1 MNASRPETP
10 NSDVERPAS
19 DAGGGP
25 APHIETIQRERQT
38 PYSGTA
44 RTAGSGRQV
53 EIVPI
58 VRLTAYK
65 GNARTHTKKQ
75 IRQIADSITRF
86 GFCNPI
92 LIDDANQIIAGHGRV
107 EAAKSLGY
115 DGVPTLRIAHL
126 SEAEKRA
133 YVVADN
139 RLAELAG
146 WDREILAIELQGLID
161 LEFDVE
167 VTGFDMGEID
177 IILDE
182 ADQGRRESAEA
193 EDDIPERV
201 SGPPISRIGDLWLL
215 GTSRLL
221 CGDARD
227 NSSYDL
233 LLNGGKAELV
243 FADPPYNVS
252 INGHVCGLGEIQHRE
267 FAMAS
272 GEMSPE
278 AFTDFLK
285 STFACL
291 SAHTTDGSI
300 HYVCMDW
307 RHIGEMMEAG
317 NSAYSELKNLVV
329 WAKSNAG
336 MGSFYRSQHEL
347 IFVWKSGTAPHLNN
361 VKLGQYGRSRTNVW
375 KYDGISTMRPG
386 RHQQLAW
393 HPTVKPAALVAGALK
408 DCSRRNGI
416 VLDPFAGSGTIFIA
430 AEQTGRRAHGIEIDP
445 GYIDVAIKRW
455 QRFTGKSALLAGTD
469 HTFEEI
475 EGQRAHSTPVEVKAE
490 QAAIPANREAA

>member
-1 MNASRPETP
+1 MKLGSDEAATGHVNPKSAAARAQNADRGILH
-10 NSDVERPAS
+10 NIGRGVELIAVDRL
-19 DAGGGP
+19 
-25 APHIETIQRERQT
+25 APRK
-38 PYSGTA
+38 A
-44 RTAGSGRQV
+44 
-53 EIVPI
+53 
-58 VRLTAYK
+58 
-65 GNARTHTKKQ
+65 NARTHSRKQ
-75 IRQIADSITRF
+75 VRQIAESITRF
-86 GFCNPI
+86 GFCNPV
-92 LIDDANQIIAGHGRV
+92 LIDDANHIIAGHGRV
-107 EAAKSLGY
+107 EAAKLLGLKE
-115 DGVPTLRIAHL
+115 VPTLRLAHL

-133 YVVADN
+133 YVLADN

-167 VTGFDMGEID
+167 LTGFEMGEID

-193 EDDIPERV
+193 DDDIPERV
-201 SGPPISRIGDLWLL
+201 AGPTVSQVGDLWVL
-215 GTSRLL
+215 GTHRLL

-227 NSSYDL
+227 NRSYEL

-243 FADPPYNVS
+243 FADPPYNVPIS
-252 INGHVCGLGEIQHRE
+252 GHVCGLGEIQHRE

-272 GEMSPE
+272 GEMSPQ

-285 STFACL
+285 STFGCL
-291 SAHTTDGSI
+291 VAHTTDGSI

-317 NSAYSELKNLVV
+317 NAVYSELKNLVV

-336 MGSFYRSQHEL
+336 LGSFYRSQHEL

-361 VKLGQYGRSRTNVW
+361 FGLGQYGRSRTNVW

-386 RHQQLAW
+386 RREQLAW

-430 AEQTGRRAHGIEIDP
+430 AEQTGRRARGIEIDP
-445 GYIDVAIKRW
+445 DYVDVAIERW

-469 HTFEEI
+469 QTFKEI
-475 EGQRAHSTPVEVKAE
+475 EGQRAHAGPPEAKAD
-490 QAAIPANREAA
+490 QAAMPVDREAA

>member
-1 MNASRPETP
+1 MKLG
-10 NSDVERPAS
+10 SDVAGTGHADPKSAAPRAQNAERGILHNIDRSVELFAV
-19 DAGGGP
+19 DRL
-25 APHIETIQRERQT
+25 APRK
-38 PYSGTA
+38 A
-44 RTAGSGRQV
+44 
-53 EIVPI
+53 
-58 VRLTAYK
+58 
-65 GNARTHTKKQ
+65 NARTHSRKQ
-75 IRQIADSITRF
+75 VRQIADSITRF
-86 GFCNPI
+86 GFCNPV

-107 EAAKSLGY
+107 EAAKLLGLE
-115 DGVPTLRIAHL
+115 GVPALRIAHL

-133 YVVADN
+133 YVMADN

-167 VTGFDMGEID
+167 LTGFEMGEID

-193 EDDIPERV
+193 DDDIPERV
-201 SGPPISRIGDLWLL
+201 PGPTVSQVGDLWVL
-215 GTSRLL
+215 GTHRLL

-227 NSSYDL
+227 NRSYEL
-233 LLNGGKAELV
+233 VLNGGKAELV

-272 GEMSPE
+272 GEMSPR
-278 AFTDFLK
+278 AFTGFLK

-291 SAHTTDGSI
+291 IAHTTDGSI

-317 NSAYSELKNLVV
+317 NAVYSELKNLVV

-336 MGSFYRSQHEL
+336 MGSLYRSQHEL
-347 IFVWKSGTAPHLNN
+347 IFVWKSGVGAHLNN

-386 RHQQLAW
+386 RREQLAW

-430 AEQTGRRAHGIEIDP
+430 AEQTGRRARGIEIDP
-445 GYIDVAIKRW
+445 GYVDVAIKRW

-469 HTFEEI
+469 QTFKEI
-475 EGQRAHSTPVEVKAE
+475 EGQRAHSGPPEAKAD
-490 QAAIPANREAA
+490 QAAMEADREAA